1 MGKSLQTSGEFAGWY
16 YWPGDKFE
24 AQIAGP
30 FYYRKD
36 EDGQPVTAFRAE
48 EQHMNGLGFM
58 HGGCM
63 MTFADFSLF
72 AIADDHLDEDTSAVT
87 VSMNS
92 EFLSSAQKGALMEV
106 RGDVLKA
113 GRSLIFVRGVM
124 TADGEPCLN
133 FSGTIKKIKR
143 RTP

>member
-16 YWPGDKFE
+16 YWPGDRFE

-36 EDGQPVTAFRAE
+36 DNGQPVTAFRAE

-72 AIADDHLDEDTSAVT
+72 AIADDHLDEETSAVT
-87 VSMNS
+87 VSKQAANTR
-92 EFLSSAQKGALMEV
+92 
-106 RGDVLKA
+106 RGSTGPGILNA
-113 GRSLIFVRGVM
+113 PGRVG
-124 TADGEPCLN
+124 
-133 FSGTIKKIKR
+133 
-143 RTP
+143 

>member
-1 MGKSLQTSGEFAGWY
+1 MGPVVETKGEFAGWKF
-16 YWPGDKFE
+16 WPGDPFE
-24 AQIAGP
+24 SEMVGP
-30 FYYRKD
+30 FYYKKD
-36 EDGQPVTAFRAE
+36 ENGQPVTAFRASE
-48 EQHMNGLGFM
+48 KHMNGLGFM

-72 AIADDHLDEDTSAVT
+72 AIADDLFDDQTSAVT
-87 VSMNS
+87 LSMNS

-106 RGDVLKA
+106 RGEVLKA
-113 GRSLIFVRGVM
+113 GRSIIFIRGVM

-143 RTP
+143 PAA